1 MQIWPT
7 GHSLLSPAIQLTARL
22 SSLTGIGYAAISTSI
37 PGTVVYVEVGCLQ
50 PLGGIYCRASDLG
63 SLCHGG
69 AQFFFVLIS
78 TRMRFLKMCYLLRTT
93 DSVRS

>member
-22 SSLTGIGYAAISTSI
+22 SSLTGIGYVAISTSI

-50 PLGGIYCRASDLG
+50 PLGGIFCRASDLG
-63 SLCHGG
+63 SLCVMVEDENFKNVLSASGHG
-69 AQFFFVLIS
+69 
-78 TRMRFLKMCYLLRTT
+78 
-93 DSVRS
+93 